1 MIEFS
6 GCGQENKFILNDTK
20 SELNEFL
27 TIVAS
32 NKQLRSEITET
43 LEKKLTNFGQSSEA
57 LSRVVGS
64 ATDGL
69 FFSLLSSELKPGSRI
84 GVTAYSFHASASCIL
99 RAGFKPVFIDVDDY
113 GLIDLDSL
121 ENVAEN
127 IEGLI
132 IVQLFGNTVNEEKVL
147 SICKRFNIKFIED
160 AAQRHTFSKKLLK
173 SNLCISSVLSF
184 DPNKIFSGIG
194 SGGAIITKS
203 ENVQKKITSLR
214 YHGNGCIEKGFN
226 SQLSESSAWLI
237 LKKIE
242 KFNIWDEKRRNI
254 SIDYNKVVSNYKTK
268 LRSLVDQSN
277 MKDHS
282 LHKYVLVFNNE
293 EDRNYI
299 EAKLSEDEIKTM
311 VHYRYV
317 LPELPRFIKIN
328 KSKKFPK
335 SNFLS
340 RHSLSLP
347 MHAFI
352 KDDEILKIT
361 NRLSFHLGNL

>member
-1 MIEFS
+1 MS
-6 GCGQENKFILNDTK
+6 
-20 SELNEFL
+20 
-27 TIVAS
+27 
-32 NKQLRSEITET
+32 
-43 LEKKLTNFGQSSEA
+43 NFGKSSEA

-69 FFSLLSSELKPGSRI
+69 FFSLLSSGLKPGSRI
-84 GVTAYSFHASASCIL
+84 GVTAYSFHASATCIL
-99 RAGFKPVFIDVDDY
+99 RAGFIPVFIDVDEY
-113 GLIDLDSL
+113 GLMDLDSL
-121 ENVAEN
+121 GNVAEN
-127 IEGLI
+127 IDGII

-147 SICKRFNIKFIED
+147 SICNNFNIKFIED
-160 AAQRHTFSKKLLK
+160 AAQRHTFSKKLLN
-173 SNLCISSVLSF
+173 SHLCVSSVLSF

-194 SGGAIITKS
+194 SGGAVITKS
-203 ENVQKKITSLR
+203 QDVLKKITSLR
-214 YHGNGCIEKGFN
+214 YHGNGCVEEGFN

-242 KFNIWDEKRRNI
+242 KFNSWNKKRRDI
-254 SIDYNKVVSNYKTK
+254 SINYNKVVSNNKTK

-293 EDRNYI
+293 EDRNCI
-299 EAKLSEDEIKTM
+299 EAKLSEDKIKTM

-317 LPELPRFIKIN
+317 LPELPRFADIN
-328 KSKKFPK
+328 KSERFPN
-335 SNFLS
+335 SDILS